1 MKKAMFSVQN
11 FLLPEK
17 EVLPMHCSANVGE
30 DGDTTLFFGLSGTGK
45 TTLSADPLCY
55 LIGDDEHGWSKGS
68 VFNMEGGC
76 YAKTINLS
84 QKNEPIIWDAICH
97 GAIVEN
103 VVVDSTGLADYN
115 DTSITENGRCSYPLE
130 HVEKR
135 VLKNAA
141 GEPRVVIFLTCD
153 VSGVL
158 PPVSILS
165 KEAAAYHFLSG
176 YTARV
181 GSTELG
187 AAKGIN
193 PAFSPCFGAPFMPR
207 SAGTYANLLI
217 KRVADFGTQV
227 YLVNSGWTGGSG
239 APGGTGERFPIPV
252 TRAIVS
258 ACQSGALLNCKTI
271 HLDNL
276 NLDIPREIP
285 GVDSRYLNPRDTWE
299 DKESYDAETK
309 KLASLFADNI
319 TKFDIDAAIIEA
331 GPKVT

>member
-1 MKKAMFSVQN
+1 
-11 FLLPEK
+11 
-17 EVLPMHCSANVGE
+17 
-30 DGDTTLFFGLSGTGK
+30 
-45 TTLSADPLCY
+45 
-55 LIGDDEHGWSKGS
+55 
-68 VFNMEGGC
+68 
-76 YAKTINLS
+76 
-84 QKNEPIIWDAICH
+84 
-97 GAIVEN
+97 
-103 VVVDSTGLADYN
+103 
-115 DTSITENGRCSYPLE
+115 
-130 HVEKR
+130 
-135 VLKNAA
+135 
-141 GEPRVVIFLTCD
+141 
-153 VSGVL
+153 
-158 PPVSILS
+158 
-165 KEAAAYHFLSG
+165 
-176 YTARV
+176 
-181 GSTELG
+181 
-187 AAKGIN
+187 
-193 PAFSPCFGAPFMPR
+193 
-207 SAGTYANLLI
+207 TYANLLI
-217 KRVADFGTQV
+217 KRVADFGAQV